1 MLHELRVRNFLLIDT
16 LELSFSPGFNVLTG
30 ETGAGKS
37 VVIGALQLVLGG
49 RAGSSQVRPGADAAE
64 IEALFDL
71 TNSPKG
77 LQRLREVGIDN
88 ADDLVVRRVLHSSN
102 RSRAFLN
109 GRLCSVAELSQM
121 APDLADIASQH
132 ESTSLSDVAT
142 HVGYLDAF
150 GGLEA
155 DRDQMARSVQELKEL
170 AAEVSRLRTVVK
182 DRVERREFLM
192 FQLSAIEDV
201 APRAGERDDLQAE
214 RLRLRHAARLLDVV
228 GSAANSLT
236 SDSGLCDRLRSILG
250 DLSAI
255 VDLDPSLR
263 EPTSRIEAALDQLD
277 EGARSLERYADNM
290 EVDPD
295 RLDSVEH
302 RLYQLE
308 KLLRRHGPTESEAL
322 AAADGMRAS
331 LASLEEVDEA
341 LGTMERR
348 FDDALSRVGEF
359 AFALSARRSG
369 AAALLAERIGQ
380 ELSLLGMGGAQVRV
394 DVARHVGE
402 GELSV
407 RGAKLTPDGVDRVE
421 LLIAPNKGI
430 EPRPLR
436 KIASGG
442 ELSRALL
449 AIKRVLSSQG
459 PAGLYVFDEVDA
471 GVGGAV
477 AEQIGRAL
485 ADIAKHRQVLCIT
498 HLAPIAALADSHFVV
513 RKSQEGEVARTDV
526 VCVTGEERVR
536 EIARMLSGKNVTKA
550 SMNTAR
556 EMVAGRDRE

>member
-1 MLHELRVRNFLLIDT
+1 
-16 LELSFSPGFNVLTG
+16 
-30 ETGAGKS
+30 
-37 VVIGALQLVLGG
+37 
-49 RAGSSQVRPGADAAE
+49 
-64 IEALFDL
+64 
-71 TNSPKG
+71 
-77 LQRLREVGIDN
+77 
-88 ADDLVVRRVLHSSN
+88 
-102 RSRAFLN
+102 
-109 GRLCSVAELSQM
+109 
-121 APDLADIASQH
+121 
-132 ESTSLSDVAT
+132 
-142 HVGYLDAF
+142 
-150 GGLEA
+150 
-155 DRDQMARSVQELKEL
+155 
-170 AAEVSRLRTVVK
+170 
-182 DRVERREFLM
+182 
-192 FQLSAIEDV
+192 
-201 APRAGERDDLQAE
+201 
-214 RLRLRHAARLLDVV
+214 
-228 GSAANSLT
+228 
-236 SDSGLCDRLRSILG
+236 
-250 DLSAI
+250 
-255 VDLDPSLR
+255 
-263 EPTSRIEAALDQLD
+263 
-277 EGARSLERYADNM
+277 
-290 EVDPD
+290 
-295 RLDSVEH
+295 
-302 RLYQLE
+302 
-308 KLLRRHGPTESEAL
+308 
-322 AAADGMRAS
+322 MRAS

-359 AFALSARRSG
+359 AFALSARRTG